1 MRKFMV
7 ALAPFLSIVLL
18 CSGQTVHATS
28 IHKYG
33 KHEFSIIADGRA
45 PNKRLSVASHQN
57 GESNGEF
64 WDEHFNL
71 YLMAEPAH
79 RIITPLDIN
88 GKIGGLDTGAD
99 AYNAMWS
106 PDSRRVAVR
115 FRNSRH
121 IGEMRLYEIRGRR
134 PHLLDNPSL
143 LRAVDKNLAGFS
155 DHDDQA
161 LRSSHTELTWLSP
174 TKFLLKEGRLF
185 HVSTTKLA
193 GALGTFEKRTVDDGT
208 KSVDHNNN
216 PVVWYFVEF
225 SAEAACELVG
235 RNQYRI
241 TDIKPGQFDY
251 SVP

>member
-1 MRKFMV
+1 MRKLIV
-7 ALAPFLSIVLL
+7 TLAPFLSIVLL
-18 CSGQTVHATS
+18 CASQAVHATS

-33 KHEFSIIADGRA
+33 KHEFSIIVDGRA
-45 PNKRLSVASHQN
+45 PNKRFSVASHQD

-64 WDEHFNL
+64 WNERFNL

-79 RIITPLDIN
+79 RKIAPLDLK

-99 AYNAMWS
+99 AYSAIWS
-106 PDSRRVAVR
+106 ADSRRVAVR
-115 FRNSRH
+115 FRSSRH
-121 IGEMRLYEIRGRR
+121 IGEIRLYEIRGRR

-143 LRAVDKNLAGFS
+143 LKAVDKNLAGFL
-155 DHDDQA
+155 DHDDQE
-161 LRSSHTELTWLSP
+161 LRSSYTELTWLSP

-193 GALGTFEKRTVDDGT
+193 GALGTFEKQTIDEGT

-225 SAEAACELVG
+225 SAEATCELVG

-241 TDIKPGQFDY
+241 TDMKPGQFDY
-251 SVP
+251 SAP